1 MGQAHQVS
9 KWVGHQVKV
18 SRWSDTPGLLVTWWV
33 GHQVKVSRW
42 VEAAAVFLA
51 AASVTDHLVQ
61 LNNIQLL
68 LAFWEEAANREGVR
82 KGRGRGVDNRVL
94 LRDDQSRASALGS
107 DVQQAEVPEGSG
119 GPEEAEPARLFIKSE
134 KTNSDQ

>member
-18 SRWSDTPGLLVTWWV
+18 SRW
-33 GHQVKVSRW
+33 VK
-42 VEAAAVFLA
+42 AAAVFLA

-82 KGRGRGVDNRVL
+82 KGRGRGVDRSITGLL

-107 DVQQAEVPEGSG
+107 DVQQAEVPEGS
-119 GPEEAEPARLFIKSE
+119 PP
-134 KTNSDQ
+134 